1 MPTPPQV
8 PPVRVAV
15 RDASDLSWDS
25 LAKLLE
31 LGPFRAFLDVV
42 PDGVILIDPSGRVAA
57 CNPVA
62 ERALGLKR
70 ADVLGLPI
78 EHVAQRCAIDLG
90 EFLLAGERGQSTG
103 TLQNRKDG
111 RLYIGSRRTVR
122 RSEYDQ
128 PCLLLALRDS
138 ALWTSARRG
147 GQAESAPNRADLDNL
162 LLSPEIAA
170 QVDQA
175 IRAVR
180 RRARLLI
187 LGESGT
193 GKTAIAYRIHKA
205 TGAGAAPFVHVN
217 CGSIPETLFESEMFG
232 YERGAFTG
240 ALQSGKRGYI
250 ESAAS
255 GTLFLDEVG
264 EIPLAS
270 QAKLLNFLDDGRIQP
285 VGAVASKHV
294 QAQVITATNRD
305 LRAMVAEGKF
315 RPDLYYRLKTFTIR
329 IPPLRERTDRDA
341 LIETFVARLNA
352 VREQLLTVSPQ
363 CLRALRQYPFPGNI
377 RELSNILEHLSIVAE
392 AEARVEHL
400 PPDME
405 WDAAQSES
413 FVAKGNAQMPP
424 DAAPTL
430 KEQVRAYEDRI
441 IRQAIARF
449 GSKREAARQLG
460 VDIATLVRKTRR
472 GDDPEAHHEH
482 ED

>member
-25 LAKLLE
+25 LAELLD

-90 EFLLAGERGQSTG
+90 EFLLAGERGQSTS

-128 PCLLLALRDS
+128 PCLLLVLRDS

-147 GQAESAPNRADLDNL
+147 GQMESAPNRVDLDNL

-170 QVDQA
+170 LVDQA

-205 TGAGAAPFVHVN
+205 TGVGAAPFVHVN

-250 ESAAS
+250 ESAAG

-264 EIPLAS
+264 EIPFAS
-270 QAKLLNFLDDGRIQP
+270 QTKLLTFLDDGRIQP
-285 VGAVASKHV
+285 VGAVASKHIR
-294 QAQVITATNRD
+294 AQVITATNRD

-329 IPPLRERTDRDA
+329 IPPLRERTNRDA
-341 LIETFVARLNA
+341 LIEAFLDRVNA
-352 VREQLLTVSPQ
+352 AREQSLTLSPQ

-377 RELSNILEHLSIVAE
+377 RELSNILEHLSIVADD
-392 AEARVEHL
+392 EARVEHL

-405 WDAAQSES
+405 WH
-413 FVAKGNAQMPP
+413 
-424 DAAPTL
+424 AAPGEPFSADTGSARLADAPSTL

-449 GSKREAARQLG
+449 GSKREAARRLG

-472 GDDPEAHHEH
+472 GAEHTLQGEPEN
-482 ED
+482 